1 MDSGPSSERNGLLTA
16 RLGSR
21 PPPPIGMAVPRE
33 PMSAVLELGRPR
45 TDGLGGWLAAST
57 IVHGALAVMGLV
69 LALWGLLQWT
79 RRIDDQV
86 HARLVSVYDVEL
98 KEEAPPPPPPA
109 EPEPKPEPA
118 PRAAPPPK
126 PAEAPPP
133 PPPAAAQAGKVLT
146 AEPDPNAPVD
156 LTNTIITGNADS
168 YAGGTTMANGTSGNA
183 VRGAIA
189 SPTGVP
195 GGTGTVP
202 QANPAPAGP
211 DRSRPVG
218 LVNQDWHCPFPPEAD
233 TDQID
238 EARVELEITV
248 SAEGAPVKVR
258 VLSDPGHGFGR
269 EASRF
274 AMRERFKPALD
285 HDGNPIPG
293 TKRVS
298 VHFNR

>member
-1 MDSGPSSERNGLLTA
+1 MMDPGPSSEQNGLIAA
-16 RLGSR
+16 RLGAPR
-21 PPPPIGMAVPRE
+21 AQLIGMAVPARD
-33 PMSAVLELGRPR
+33 PMNAVLALGRPR
-45 TDGLGGWLAAST
+45 IEGMGGWLAAST
-57 IVHGALAVMGLV
+57 ALHGAIAVGMLII
-69 LALWGLLQWT
+69 ALWGLFLWT

-86 HARLVSVYDVEL
+86 HTRLVGVYEVEL
-98 KEEAPPPPPPA
+98 KDETPPPPPPPPPEEKPEPVARALPPPKTEAPPPPA
-109 EPEPKPEPA
+109 
-118 PRAAPPPK
+118 
-126 PAEAPPP
+126 
-133 PPPAAAQAGKVLT
+133 AAAQAGKVLT
-146 AEPDPNAPVD
+146 ADPDPNAPVD

-168 YAGGTTMANGTSGNA
+168 YAGGTTMRDGTSGAA
-183 VRGAIA
+183 VRGPVV
-189 SPTGVP
+189 SPVGVP

-202 QANPAPAGP
+202 QINPQVAGP
-211 DRSRPVG
+211 DKSRPVG

-238 EARVELEITV
+238 EARVELEISV

-285 HDGNPIPG
+285 HEGNPIPG

-298 VHFNR
+298 VHFSR